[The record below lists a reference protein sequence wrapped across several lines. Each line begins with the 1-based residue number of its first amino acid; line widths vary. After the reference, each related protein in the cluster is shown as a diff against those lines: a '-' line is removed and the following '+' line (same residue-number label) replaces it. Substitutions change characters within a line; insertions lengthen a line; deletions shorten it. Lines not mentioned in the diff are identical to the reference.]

1 MKKYIALFSIVTLL
15 IACSPKIAEVVN
27 PVTPEQAAS
36 MSADVNSG
44 KVLFDSK
51 CHKCHK
57 LKTIDK
63 YTPEEWKVILPKM
76 AQRAKLESSDES
88 LIQQYVTWELQN

>member
-1 MKKYIALFSIVTLL
+1 MKKQIAFLSVVTLL
-15 IACSPKIAEVVN
+15 IACSPKIAKIIN

-36 MSADVNSG
+36 MTAEVNSG
-44 KVLFDSK
+44 KVLYDSK

-63 YTPEEWKVILPKM
+63 YTVEEWSVILPKM
-76 AQRAKLESSDES
+76 AQKAKLESSDES